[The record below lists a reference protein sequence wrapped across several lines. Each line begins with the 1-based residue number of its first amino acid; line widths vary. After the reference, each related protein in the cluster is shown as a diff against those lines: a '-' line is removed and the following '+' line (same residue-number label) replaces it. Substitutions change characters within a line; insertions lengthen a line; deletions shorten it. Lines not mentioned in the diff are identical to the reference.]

1 MIRAGYLANPTFEV
15 VDPMEYGPPRHASLN
30 ESYQKAKTRVI
41 ECDPARLTAIASKT
55 LELADDGHQVLVNV
69 NRKGHGRLIAS
80 ILDETLS
87 ADDVVV
93 GIDNPD
99 RERQLRESFQKL
111 AQIDNTDAVM
121 LTGETP
127 DAERDSILD
136 DLERGKQKIVIS
148 TILKEGVDIPS
159 LDAVILAH
167 GQRSDIETIQTIGR
181 VLRPNDSRE
190 ARVVDVIDRGR
201 FFQEA
206 YEDRQQTMKDYYE
219 LEDSPSTETP
229 RQAVV

>member
-1 MIRAGYLANPTFEV
+1 
-15 VDPMEYGPPRHASLN
+15 
-30 ESYQKAKTRVI
+30 
-41 ECDPARLTAIASKT
+41 
-55 LELADDGHQVLVNV
+55 
-69 NRKGHGRLIAS
+69 
-80 ILDETLS
+80 
-87 ADDVVV
+87 VVV

-111 AQIDNTDAVM
+111 AQIDNTDAAM

-136 DLERGKQKIVIS
+136 DLERGEQKIVIS

-181 VLRPNDSRE
+181 VLRPSGGRE

-229 RQAVV
+229 RRAVV